1 MDESTKSCD
10 PGTELKL
17 ISRKMVH
24 SLNNMLFVIDSYS
37 QFVRETHTDEET
49 LMNLK
54 RIEVACEQCQKTMKD
69 WRVQADRLV
78 PDPPGT

>member
-1 MDESTKSCD
+1 MEEPKKYDQ
-10 PGTELKL
+10 GTELKL

-37 QFVRETHTDEET
+37 QFIKETHTDEET
-49 LMNLK
+49 VMNLK
-54 RIEVACEQCQKTMKD
+54 RIETSCEQCQKIMKE
-69 WRVQADRLV
+69 WRTEADRLI